1 MAASTGP
8 YVQVQTEKPG
18 YPGHVDEFVG
28 DARYP
33 AVKQIAMDDGI
44 VLFEE
49 QDVVRGFLAPMPH
62 LGPAEY
68 KPTVK
73 LTAMH
78 PRPLDLQQFMCAAMG
93 APVAATSV
101 FTMTEP
107 PPSFKIVGASGD
119 SKFQIAT
126 GMGVEELS
134 FKFNGGILEMDAS
147 LVGLTCVDAA
157 DPTITPV
164 LDTAAPFRKGD
175 MTLTWLSSTAVTEDF
190 DWKITSGIEAINAFV
205 SGTLWPDTLQY
216 ANGAL
221 PTVSGTIGKQSMVA
235 ADIAALAAGTP
246 FSVTIAL
253 TRASMGVSLVLPACQ
268 LVGVERDPIA
278 AERRRAGRYMWEA
291 RYPAA
296 GGAYATATYDVTP
309 A

>member
-1 MAASTGP
+1 MTASTGP
-8 YVQVQTEKPG
+8 YVQVSTETSPG
-18 YPGHVDEFVG
+18 TG
-28 DARYP
+28 DGSYRYP

-44 VLFEE
+44 ELFEE

-68 KPTVK
+68 KPVVN

-78 PRPLDLQQFMCAAMG
+78 PRPLDLQMFMCAAMG
-93 APVAATSV
+93 AAVGATSV
-101 FTMTEP
+101 FTSTEP
-107 PPSFKIVGASGD
+107 PPSLHIVGASGD
-119 SKFQIAT
+119 AKYQEAR

-147 LVGLTCVDAA
+147 CVGLTCADIS
-157 DPTITPV
+157 DPTITPS
-164 LDTAAPFRKGD
+164 LDSAAPFRKGD
-175 MTLTWLSSTAVTEDF
+175 MTITWMTSSAVTTDF
-190 DWKITSGIEAINAFV
+190 DFRIVNPIEAICAFV
-205 SGTLWPDTLQY
+205 GGTLYPDTLQY
-216 ANGAL
+216 KNDAL

-268 LVGVERDPIA
+268 LISVERDPIEA
-278 AERRRAGRYMWEA
+278 KRRREGRYGFEA

-296 GGAYATATYDVTP
+296 GGAHATATYDVS